1 MTAAGSVRGSPARTR
16 PSAALVAGLSSMLTI
31 LPVPAAAQDSGSTAE
46 RETSIESLGWMAGCW
61 TARSTAV
68 VQEEVWLA
76 PRGGVMLG
84 VARSTRGGES
94 MGHEYLRIESREGS
108 LVFTASPSGQATAEF
123 DVTHADD
130 GFVRVENAEH
140 DFPQAI
146 EYRSVEGG
154 LLARVFASA
163 SDADP
168 AFEIPYRSGA
178 CPGDG

>member
-1 MTAAGSVRGSPARTR
+1 MKAVESVPGTSLRAQAIALLVTSLSLMLSWMPASLTAQEP
-16 PSAALVAGLSSMLTI
+16 
-31 LPVPAAAQDSGSTAE
+31 GSTSGGGASVE
-46 RETSIESLGWMAGCW
+46 GLGWMAGCW
-61 TARSTAV
+61 VVQGGGA

-84 VARSTRGGES
+84 VARSTRGDES
-94 MGHEYLRIESREGS
+94 IGHEYLRIESREGG

-123 DVTHADD
+123 DVTRAED
-130 GFVRVENAEH
+130 GFVRVENPEH

-146 EYRSVEGG
+146 EYRSVERG
-154 LLARVFASA
+154 LLARVFAST
-163 SDADP
+163 SDSAP